1 MRRDRFARLGR
12 PGRLAARSQAWRV
25 CDPSAPKNPLLLRVR
40 CGAMERP
47 PTPLAL
53 ERSAAS
59 DRSPSVVLVVLN
71 WNRWSATRTCV
82 ESLAAIPSA
91 EKHIVVVDNGSRE
104 PPSRED
110 ALALGADDFI
120 QTGANLGYAGGN
132 NAGLRHA
139 LDKEAEFAWILN
151 NDTVADPAALD
162 ELVAVASR
170 DPSIG
175 VLTTNVASPDG
186 QLESDVAFNGS
197 PKDAPWDYFGRFHPV
212 ECGGCA
218 VGFHASTAVRGSSL
232 FFRLSAL
239 RDVGFFDESYFHYYE
254 ELDLVE
260 RIRRA
265 GWTSGLACRAVV
277 SHASGTTL
285 AAETGQSIYYLFRN
299 YLLFRRKLYG
309 ESVLGV
315 LARHPLRLP
324 RYVVAPRHTLRGELA
339 PIRAYSL
346 ALVDAMRARD
356 GRRPLGAAFERPLPF
371 KE

>member
-1 MRRDRFARLGR
+1 
-12 PGRLAARSQAWRV
+12 
-25 CDPSAPKNPLLLRVR
+25 
-40 CGAMERP
+40 MERP
-47 PTPLAL
+47 PTPVAL
-53 ERSAAS
+53 DRSAAR

-71 WNRWSATRTCV
+71 WNRWSATQACV
-82 ESLAAIPSA
+82 ESLAAILSA
-91 EKHIVVVDNGSRE
+91 DKHIVVVDNGSRQ
-104 PPSRED
+104 PPTRED
-110 ALALGADDFI
+110 VLEIGGDEFI

-139 LDKEAEFAWILN
+139 LDIGAEFAWILN
-151 NDTVADPAALD
+151 NDTVADPAAFA
-162 ELVAVASR
+162 ELVALASR
-170 DPSIG
+170 DSSIG

-186 QLESDVAFNGS
+186 KLESDVAFKGS
-197 PKDAPWDYFGRFHPV
+197 PEDAPWDYFGRFHPV

-218 VGFHASTAVRGSSL
+218 LGFHASDAVRGPSL
-232 FFRLSAL
+232 FLRLSAL
-239 RDVGFFDESYFHYYE
+239 PDVGFFDESYFHYYE

-315 LARHPLRLP
+315 LARHPLLLP
-324 RYVVAPRHTLRGELA
+324 RYVAAPRHTLRGELT
-339 PIRAYSL
+339 PMRAYGL

-356 GRRPLGAAFERPLPF
+356 GRRQLGAAFETPLPF